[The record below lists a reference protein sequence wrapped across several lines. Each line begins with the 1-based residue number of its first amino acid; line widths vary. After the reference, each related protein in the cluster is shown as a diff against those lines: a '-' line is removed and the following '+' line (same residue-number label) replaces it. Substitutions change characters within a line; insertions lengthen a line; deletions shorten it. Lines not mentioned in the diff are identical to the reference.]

1 MGVKNPKALL
11 AALVEGADAVNKGH
25 IHPEDIGE
33 LTGLAH
39 SKQVTAGAD
48 DVGLAAATKEASD
61 IGRNAE
67 KRANTV
73 EAVEARV
80 RAAADG
86 STTSARLLRK
96 ITKPLQDRTLGE
108 LWDRLSPRDVTKIIG
123 EMVRVADKGGTVIH
137 NMVAGAVREAIAKH
151 LGQVRRLV
159 IEEKQHI
166 RALGLKNKNL
176 SFIDTGAMGD
186 VNLPTKVIDAQ
197 GRGVALGTDRI
208 VGVAKGNPQ
217 VLSNVKFASGEV
229 RDVEVQG
236 EITVTIAIEVK
247 GRTVG
252 AGGLRQVEALAVQGR
267 GTQGYAIV
275 DGKFWLLKYD
285 PVNVHHVIVVKAGH
299 PDVERIKGISKLSG
313 GGSLQVVEIPEHI
326 DNNIMGLAREL
337 LKALDEDQ
345 KTMKAAKNA
354 AASTAR

>member
-1 MGVKNPKALL
+1 
-11 AALVEGADAVNKGH
+11 
-25 IHPEDIGE
+25 
-33 LTGLAH
+33 
-39 SKQVTAGAD
+39 
-48 DVGLAAATKEASD
+48 
-61 IGRNAE
+61 
-67 KRANTV
+67 
-73 EAVEARV
+73 
-80 RAAADG
+80 
-86 STTSARLLRK
+86 
-96 ITKPLQDRTLGE
+96 
-108 LWDRLSPRDVTKIIG
+108 
-123 EMVRVADKGGTVIH
+123 MVRVADKGGTVIH